1 MQGVFAGLEVDGLGV
16 GGHGSLLEGFGEGR
30 VGVACAGNVFAGGAV
45 SFEIT
50 LAPSCVNCLGEKG
63 YLLNGQGGFG
73 NHLTS
78 VRAKDVDTKDAVGF
92 SVRKEF
98 DLHRG

>member
-1 MQGVFAGLEVDGLGV
+1 MCEQRLRWR
-16 GGHGSLLEGFGEGR
+16 HR
-30 VGVACAGNVFAGGAV
+30 ICWN
-45 SFEIT
+45 EIST
-50 LAPSCVNCLGEKG
+50 FLYERLGEKG

-78 VRAKDVDTKDAVGF
+78 VGAKDVDTKDAVGF

-98 DLHRG
+98 DLH